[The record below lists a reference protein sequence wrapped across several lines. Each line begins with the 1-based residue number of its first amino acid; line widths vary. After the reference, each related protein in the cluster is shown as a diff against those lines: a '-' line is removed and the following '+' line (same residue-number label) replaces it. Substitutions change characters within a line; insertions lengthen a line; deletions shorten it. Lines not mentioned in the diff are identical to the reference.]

1 MSSADYRTA
10 LERSTP
16 SVLDVISLSIAP
28 GNARKVTGRVGT
40 TFGATSLLLYAM
52 IYGIDP
58 PGSPT
63 MGTYELQCSHSGVM
77 LSWLHMRIAEDQ
89 PANKLLAAQ
98 RVSHLVKHHL
108 IMLVGICPV
117 WIESVEQDLL
127 YGALTIAF
135 HEL

>member
-10 LERSTP
+10 LERSLP
-16 SVLDVISLSIAP
+16 SVLDVISQSIAP

-40 TFGATSLLLYAM
+40 AFGATSLLLYAM

-127 YGALTIAF
+127 YGALTMSQ
-135 HEL
+135 